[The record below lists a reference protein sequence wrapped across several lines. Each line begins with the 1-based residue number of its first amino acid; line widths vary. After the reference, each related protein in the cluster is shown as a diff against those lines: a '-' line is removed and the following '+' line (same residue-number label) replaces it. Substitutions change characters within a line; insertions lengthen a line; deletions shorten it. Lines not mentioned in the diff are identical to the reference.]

1 MTTETTEMTP
11 AMRQALAQ
19 VEAMRN
25 GRALTGLSVAARAD
39 LSAHALNN
47 EGTLNNAQIERQVNV
62 VAGDEVVLVNAVSGD
77 VLKHGFIDHL
87 RTLAL
92 GAGAGLPICENCRRG
107 DPNRINEDA
116 QFKEALKGIDKTDN
130 ARVVDE
136 VVRRCVIDD
145 LGGLLVT
152 QGNRNAPRRSVAQFG
167 WLLGVPDH
175 VRTGSYTHVKLVPGA
190 AEEDTG
196 GSNRGQNLFKRPASS
211 GQYAFVTQVSLGRIG
226 YNDISARYVVDPAE
240 RANRARAALQALYL
254 TLAAPT
260 GAQRNTQLPHL
271 QGARGVVCLAF
282 GSTPPVLFSPL
293 QDDFVTQ
300 MGAIADAFGRAERG
314 LALVEFGTVGE
325 LGQILKAATDWVG
338 PVNG

>member
-107 DPNRINEDA
+107 DPNTRSS
-116 QFKEALKGIDKTDN
+116 KKRSKALTRPIT
-130 ARVVDE
+130 RV
-136 VVRRCVIDD
+136 
-145 LGGLLVT
+145 
-152 QGNRNAPRRSVAQFG
+152 
-167 WLLGVPDH
+167 
-175 VRTGSYTHVKLVPGA
+175 
-190 AEEDTG
+190 
-196 GSNRGQNLFKRPASS
+196 
-211 GQYAFVTQVSLGRIG
+211 
-226 YNDISARYVVDPAE
+226 
-240 RANRARAALQALYL
+240 
-254 TLAAPT
+254 
-260 GAQRNTQLPHL
+260 
-271 QGARGVVCLAF
+271 
-282 GSTPPVLFSPL
+282 
-293 QDDFVTQ
+293 
-300 MGAIADAFGRAERG
+300 
-314 LALVEFGTVGE
+314 
-325 LGQILKAATDWVG
+325 
-338 PVNG
+338 